1 MNRFLIPKISRQVL
15 KGYMPLG
22 ILYFLIFMFIAHDRV
37 QDTHFL
43 VMSYDAAGI
52 FWALVLA
59 LFLAGHFFWVLFFPG
74 SKSREEIRFLS
85 TLPVSRKRIV
95 RNDITIFIYVN
106 ARLISL
112 TLVVGFLLLL
122 QGLLTGLQL
131 LGIIIACLWFATGT
145 LFVYLISRTLTNGFF
160 RIAVFL
166 LSIFLCFTPV
176 MWFLTMPGN
185 AASALKV
192 LIVCSII
199 LTGISL
205 LIQRYNENKF
215 LNQDLL

>member
-1 MNRFLIPKISRQVL
+1 MDRFLIPKISRQVL

-37 QDTHFL
+37 QDNHLL

-106 ARLISL
+106 SCLITL
-112 TLVVGFLLLL
+112 TLVVGLLLLL

-131 LGIIIACLWFATGT
+131 LGIIIACLWFAAGT

-160 RIAVFL
+160 RTAVFL

-185 AASALKV
+185 AAGTLKV
-192 LIVCSII
+192 LIACSTI

-205 LIQRYNENKF
+205 FVQRHTENKF
-215 LNQDLL
+215 INQDLL